1 MLAAHPLNAERVAAG
16 KAPATALLLRG
27 PGERLREQS
36 FLDKHGCACLQRS
49 PCVTA
54 RSCLAICASLRG
66 CVVAPTKIIAGLALC
81 LGMRL
86 VPAPGASG
94 DYRSDLAAK
103 AEAMAAAMA
112 PDQPHDVRYALHC
125 AASALPH

>member
-1 MLAAHPLNAERVAAG
+1 VRRARAG
-16 KAPATALLLRG
+16 CAATALTKVILLW
-27 PGERLREQS
+27 PL
-36 FLDKHGCACLQRS
+36 
-49 PCVTA
+49 A
-54 RSCLAICASLRG
+54 RRLRG

-86 VPAPGASG
+86 LPAPGASG

-112 PDQPHDVRYALHC
+112 PDQPHDVRAL
-125 AASALPH
+125 ASRIALWVSHGAPSFI